1 MTFHQI
7 IARSDQVFTQL
18 RPRLPSYG
26 NYTIELQCKYI
37 AWFPYGNIGP
47 NPLMQVEKSPNMLQK
62 HYGAPIPK
70 FLKFARLFLNIIVK
84 GLHFKRKFHKMVK
97 QTEIT
102 CRLLQTNCLSV
113 LTSLWG

>member
-26 NYTIELQCKYI
+26 KYTIELQCKFI

-47 NPLMQVEKSPNMLQK
+47 NPLMQVEKSSNMLQK
-62 HYGAPIPK
+62 HYGVPIPK
-70 FLKFARLFLNIIVK
+70 FLKFARLFLNIIRERVT
-84 GLHFKRKFHKMVK
+84 L
-97 QTEIT
+97 
-102 CRLLQTNCLSV
+102 
-113 LTSLWG
+113 